1 MQSKQVYRDAL
12 MGRLAELDSRLHKIE
27 GALDEPHSKDWDDA
41 AIEHENDEVLEQLG
55 QSGQDEIV
63 RIRAAL
69 QRLRDGSFGTCTRC
83 GEQISAERLDTLPET
98 PFCRDCAASI

>member
-69 QRLRDGSFGTCTRC
+69 ATAARWQFRNLHPLWRAD
-83 GEQISAERLDTLPET
+83 
-98 PFCRDCAASI
+98 FCRASGYPA